1 MTMIKMAPEAHRV
14 GVIESKTEAEAEAEQ
29 LEAVDVARPWPA
41 TATGKVPRFA
51 RSDTLRAVT

>member
-14 GVIESKTEAEAEAEQ
+14 GDIESKTEAEAEQ

>member
-14 GVIESKTEAEAEAEQ
+14 GVIESKTEAEAEQ